1 MNTDVICFGGAHI
14 DCSAYSVGP
23 VVAGASNPVRRRTS
37 VGGVARNVAV
47 RLAAAGVRT
56 ALISRVGGD
65 SEARAVLDDLERH
78 GVDCRGVQRD
88 GDRPT
93 AYYTALIDPSG
104 ELAVGWAD
112 MDVYEALTPATLDAT
127 LDAALIDHEGPVR
140 HADARGWFIDSNL
153 PAPTL
158 DWIAA
163 HRPANAWLAADTISP
178 AKTVR
183 LKGVLPKLDYLFCN
197 RLAAATLLDVEVG
210 KHATTGL
217 ARALTVLGVGTAI
230 VTDGPRGLALATAG
244 RVRALPPPVEQVT
257 GDVTGAG
264 DSLVAGTLAGLARGE
279 AIDDAILRG
288 LAAARIT
295 LSKRGA

>member
-1 MNTDVICFGGAHI
+1 MNTDIICFGGAHI

-56 ALISRVGGD
+56 ALVSRVGSDG
-65 SEARAVLDDLERH
+65 EARSVLDDLAQH
-78 GVDCRGVQRD
+78 GVDCRGVLHD
-88 GDRPT
+88 DALPT
-93 AYYTALIDPSG
+93 ACYTALIDPAG
-104 ELAVGWAD
+104 ELSVGWAD
-112 MDVYEALTPATLDAT
+112 MDVYEALTPATLETDIAEP
-127 LDAALIDHEGPVR
+127 AK
-140 HADARGWFIDSNL
+140 HAEYAHARGWFIDSNL
-153 PAPTL
+153 PAATL
-158 DWIAA
+158 AWIAA

-178 AKTVR
+178 AKAVR
-183 LKGVLPKLDYLFCN
+183 LKDVLAKLDYLFCN

-210 KHATTGL
+210 KHPTTEL
-217 ARALTVLGVGTAI
+217 ARALTARGVGTAI
-230 VTDGPRGLALATAG
+230 VTDGPRGLALATAE
-244 RVRALPPPVEQVT
+244 RVRQLPPPVEQVT

-279 AIDDAILRG
+279 AIDAAIERG
-288 LAAARIT
+288 LSAARIT

>member
-1 MNTDVICFGGAHI
+1 MNAEVICFGGAHI

-23 VVAGASNPVRRRTS
+23 VVPGASNPVRRHTS

-56 ALISRVGGD
+56 ALVSRVGNDG
-65 SEARAVLDDLERH
+65 EARTVLDDLAQR
-78 GVDCRGVQRD
+78 GVDCRGVQHD
-88 GDRPT
+88 DALPT
-93 AYYTALIDPSG
+93 ACYTALIDPAG

-112 MDVYEALTPATLDAT
+112 MDVYAALTPATLASDIGEQA
-127 LDAALIDHEGPVR
+127 R
-140 HADARGWFIDSNL
+140 HSEYAGARGWCSDSTL
-153 PAPTL
+153 PAATL
-158 DWIAA
+158 AWIAA
-163 HRPANAWLAADTISP
+163 HRPAGAWLAADTISP
-178 AKTVR
+178 AKAVR
-183 LKGVLPKLDYLFCN
+183 LKGILPRLDYLFCN
-197 RLAAATLLDVEVG
+197 RLAAATLLDVEPPQ
-210 KHATTGL
+210 KTTLELAAGL
-217 ARALTVLGVGTAI
+217 SALGVGTAI

-244 RVRALPPPVEQVT
+244 RVRELPPPVDEVT

-279 AIDDAILRG
+279 AIDDAIERG

>member
-1 MNTDVICFGGAHI
+1 MSADVVCFGGAHI

-47 RLAAAGVRT
+47 RLAAAGIST
-56 ALISRVGGD
+56 ALVSRVGCD
-65 SEARAVLDDLERH
+65 SEAGAVLDDLARN
-78 GVDCRGVQRD
+78 GVDCSGVQHD
-88 GDRPT
+88 GERPT

-104 ELAVGWAD
+104 ELSVGWAD
-112 MDVYEALTPATLDAT
+112 MDVYEALTPATLQ
-127 LDAALIDHEGPVR
+127 AALGDR
-140 HADARGWFIDSNL
+140 ADARGWFIDSNL
-153 PAPTL
+153 PAATL
-158 DWIAA
+158 AWIAA

-178 AKTVR
+178 AKAVR
-183 LKGVLPKLDYLFCN
+183 LKDVLARLDYLFCN

-210 KHATTGL
+210 KHATAEL
-217 ARALTVLGVGTAI
+217 ARALTARGVGTAI

-244 RVRALPPPVEQVT
+244 RVRELPPPVEQVT

-279 AIDDAILRG
+279 AIDAAIERG
-288 LAAARIT
+288 LSAARIT

>member
-1 MNTDVICFGGAHI
+1 MNAEVICFGGAHI

-23 VVAGASNPVRRRTS
+23 VVPGASNPVRRRTS

-56 ALISRVGGD
+56 ALVSRVGTD

-88 GDRPT
+88 DEHPT

-112 MDVYEALTPATLDAT
+112 MDVYEALTPATLASDIGEQA
-127 LDAALIDHEGPVR
+127 R
-140 HADARGWFIDSNL
+140 HSEYAGARGWFIDSNL
-153 PAPTL
+153 PAATL

-163 HRPANAWLAADTISP
+163 HRPAGAWLAADTISP
-178 AKTVR
+178 AKARR
-183 LKGVLPKLDYLFCN
+183 LTGVLPRLDYLFCN
-197 RLAAATLLDVEVG
+197 RLAAATLLDIDIEQQ
-210 KHATTGL
+210 ATSEL
-217 ARALTVLGVGTAI
+217 ARALTALGVGTAI

-244 RVRALPPPVEQVT
+244 RVRELPPPVDEVT